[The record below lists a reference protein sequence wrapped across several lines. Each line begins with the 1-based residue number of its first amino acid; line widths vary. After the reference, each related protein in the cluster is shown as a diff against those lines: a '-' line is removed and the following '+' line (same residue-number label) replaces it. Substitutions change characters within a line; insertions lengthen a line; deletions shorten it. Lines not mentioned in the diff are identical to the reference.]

1 MKRRLNK
8 KNPLRQILSLAGLF
22 LASLFFLT
30 PAKAQVTFNVYS
42 GGYFNIT
49 DYGGYISDD
58 NSHRFHIALEGT
70 NINIPN
76 WSIKVRINGQILPTG
91 GQQNVGGIPFPADK
105 ISLRFTR
112 DDGNP
117 PTLAQINAPMAAIPL
132 VSGAEVPLIPS
143 SQTPLFLQSP
153 NNAYIQNTLF
163 FEVQVAGGSYL
174 DQLKNKQAYQIIV
187 YNVPLTY
194 TLYNGNGVPIGTKDV
209 NYNIQLNQTLTG
221 NPGTNPQYSLEILGD
236 ARDGTLDFNSLASYL
251 NGTSVTYPNA
261 VKVNATTGF
270 EITTKS
276 QYVQFGSQTGEVLP
290 IDVLQLQLQPG
301 SDAPAGAQYP
311 AIQLSTNPQLVM
323 RSDIGK
329 STPMFMNIRYSAA
342 GNDERLIQAKQGK
355 YTTVLI
361 YQLTPR

>member
-8 KNPLRQILSLAGLF
+8 KNSLRQVLSLAALF

-49 DYGGYISDD
+49 DYGGYISGND
-58 NSHRFHIALEGT
+58 SHSFHFQLQGT

-105 ISLRFTR
+105 ISLRFTG
-112 DDGNP
+112 DNGGSLN
-117 PTLAQINAPMAAIPL
+117 LVQINAPMTAIPL
-132 VSGAEVPLIPS
+132 VSGAEIPMIPS
-143 SQTPLFLQSP
+143 SQAPLFLQHP
-153 NNAYIQNTLF
+153 YGDYKQFKLF
-163 FEVQVAGGSYL
+163 FEVQIAGGSYL
-174 DQLKNKQAYQIIV
+174 DQLKNQRASQIIV
-187 YNVPLTY
+187 YNVPLTF
-194 TLYNGNGVPIGTKDV
+194 TLYDGNGVPIGTENT
-209 NYNIQLNQTLTG
+209 NYSIQINQTMTG
-221 NPGTNPQYSLEILGD
+221 NPGTEPQYSLEILGD

-270 EITTKS
+270 EISTKS
-276 QYVQFGSQTGEVLP
+276 QYIQFGSQTSDVLP

-311 AIQLSTNPQLVM
+311 AIQLSTSPQLVM
-323 RSDIGK
+323 ISDIGK

-342 GNDERLIQAKQGK
+342 GNDDRLIQAKQGK